1 MKKNNPI
8 WSLNESFFGE
18 SFEKSKTPELQWGLA
33 LNTPINKM
41 PVKIATGENNVYGFS
56 GYGY

>member
-1 MKKNNPI
+1 MKKNNPV

-18 SFEKSKTPELQWGLA
+18 TFEKSKTPELQWGLA

-41 PVKIATGENNVYGFS
+41 PVKIATGENNGS
-56 GYGY
+56 EN